1 MPRNN
6 EVYGSS
12 YVEYHLISQISN
24 STRAALLDVYH
35 VRVVFLD

>member
-12 YVEYHLISQISN
+12 YLEHHLKELDIKTAKLLGVK
-24 STRAALLDVYH
+24 STNEPLIYSL
-35 VRVVFLD
+35 